1 VARVFSRGEG
11 GAEACGTG
19 FWGMGGNLI
28 GPLFIHS
35 GMALNRPA
43 SLNLP
48 AVWAGCILLTGIAY
62 WSTPYNAREL
72 PFSFYV
78 PGLLSVSLAALVFRA
93 YRAASFWRIVL
104 IFASTV
110 PAVFFLRV
118 VADTM
123 KDPTT
128 HNLWPFEIVVASGY
142 GLAAAGAGALT
153 GALAGRFMEAR
164 PARGGATR

>member
-1 VARVFSRGEG
+1 MGG
-11 GAEACGTG
+11 GAWHRFLESGG
-19 FWGMGGNLI
+19 GGVWHEFLEHGGNLPA
-28 GPLFIHS
+28 GCFIHS

-43 SLNLP
+43 FLHFP
-48 AVWAGCILLTGIAY
+48 AVWAVCFLLTGIAY
-62 WSTPYNAREL
+62 WSTPYNARDL

-93 YRAASFWRIVL
+93 YRASTFWRIVL

-128 HNLWPFEIVVASGY
+128 HNLWPFEIVLAAGF
-142 GLAAAGAGALT
+142 GLAAAGAGALM
-153 GALAGRFMEAR
+153 GAVAGRFMEPR
-164 PARGGATR
+164 PR